1 MEHRCSLRSFLLQ
14 HLTLGSCLE
23 RTELIELK
31 KKIKNLTLF
40 QVYEVFY
47 SKSILQE
54 ILIHNIPH
62 KTRQKKSHCSLKFL
76 LFKLEK
82 LWKPQEIEVMYEG
95 ASIATIYRMETSVFA
110 IIFLRK
116 KRYGKG
122 CRFSLLQKL
131 ICTVTPTWA
140 AQRPP
145 NPHSVA
151 PTWTPSSFVPRAAL
165 TSPSHKTGFLIQQS
179 STRTAA
185 IPVTPAPRSS
195 TKAHHRVSMIL
206 KHVLWNKENKNQWHY
221 IIQSVLSFAH
231 KSSFVQLRTLWT
243 LSRNNTVKA
252 VNDKCSI
259 KTNRD
264 GAMILVYSVLLKHI
278 YNF

>member
-31 KKIKNLTLF
+31 KIF
-40 QVYEVFY
+40 QIY
-47 SKSILQE
+47 SFSSLWSILQQ
-54 ILIHNIPH
+54 IYLTGNFNTQHSTQ
-62 KTRQKKSHCSLKFL
+62 TRQKKSHCSLKFL

-110 IIFLRK
+110 IIFLRNK
-116 KRYGKG
+116 CYGKR

-151 PTWTPSSFVPRAAL
+151 PTWTPSSFVPKAAL

-185 IPVTPAPRSS
+185 IPVTPAP
-195 TKAHHRVSMIL
+195 
-206 KHVLWNKENKNQWHY
+206 
-221 IIQSVLSFAH
+221 
-231 KSSFVQLRTLWT
+231 
-243 LSRNNTVKA
+243 
-252 VNDKCSI
+252 
-259 KTNRD
+259 
-264 GAMILVYSVLLKHI
+264 
-278 YNF
+278 